1 MPIPYQKSYGGT
13 NTIPTEFNLIDN
25 LSFKEGNETRM
36 LIQSNGHLA
45 VSQDI
50 HMYDSSNISTGT
62 LKYSLGVSSDGTSF
76 QIVNEATNT
85 VIFDASNATPYYD
98 KTYLDNSFNNV
109 ATEDYV
115 DTEIDYVSHL

>member
-62 LKYSLGVSSDGTSF
+62 LKY
-76 QIVNEATNT
+76 
-85 VIFDASNATPYYD
+85 
-98 KTYLDNSFNNV
+98 
-109 ATEDYV
+109 
-115 DTEIDYVSHL
+115 